1 MDLSKLKEPFRA
13 GDIEWRLQQSGET
26 NGRIWAKCLA
36 YVTARAIEARLDEA
50 CGSENWKNEFR
61 EAPRGGILCGISI
74 KCGNEWVTKWDGA
87 DNTQVESVK
96 GGLSDAMKRAGVQWG
111 IGRYLYDL
119 DEGWAVISEKGTY
132 TGKTKEGKWFRWNPP
147 ELPAWALPKGES
159 TFQGNGASKNAVPP
173 APVPETNPPAKGG
186 AGTPPPQNPAIKEK
200 GNAVISRIGG
210 IMKHEEKGRRC
221 FTENEINQIRGVVAN
236 TQLTETGIKELEELE
251 KVVREELTS
260 RLSKMAA

>member
-36 YVTARAIEARLDEA
+36 YVTVRAIEARLDEA

-147 ELPAWALPKGES
+147 ELPAWALPKCES

-186 AGTPPPQNPAIKEK
+186 AGTPPPATES
-200 GNAVISRIGG
+200 GNQGEGKRRYFPNRRHYEARGERPQVLHRERNQPDSRRGRQHAADRDRNQGTGG
-210 IMKHEEKGRRC
+210 
-221 FTENEINQIRGVVAN
+221 A
-236 TQLTETGIKELEELE
+236 
-251 KVVREELTS
+251 
-260 RLSKMAA
+260 